1 MFFLDLAAK
10 TLSFGAQKSIKIN
23 DNVLGRPRP
32 LSKRFQDA
40 FMKPHERAR
49 DASGKLLDR
58 SGIDFGP
65 LGIDFGTDFGTIF
78 DLKTSPD
85 GPS

>member
-1 MFFLDLAAK
+1 MPKPSLLGFKKRCKNLQKLHLAAQ
-10 TLSFGAQKSIKIN
+10 G
-23 DNVLGRPRP
+23 

-40 FMKPHERAR
+40 LMKPQERVQ
-49 DASGKLLDR
+49 DASGELLDR

-65 LGIDFGTDFGTIF
+65 LGIDFGTDFGPIF

-85 GPS
+85 APS